1 MTERTKVADE
11 VATYTEGL
19 MGKSVPRQTA
29 RRLATGRG
37 RYLDDID
44 AGVPYHVAFYRSPYA
59 RARFTLGDLSAA
71 QKMPGILRVVTGE
84 QLSTVCAPWVTRLEM
99 LPEHVS
105 APQHPLAISEVYW
118 QGEPVVAVVAKTRAQ
133 AEDALDVLEIDW
145 HDLEPVV
152 DAAQALQPESPLA
165 HPQLPSNLAL
175 QREIRRGDVE
185 AALSKAACV
194 VQHRFSFGRQ
204 TGVPLEARGVVA
216 RYDPRTEELVVY
228 QSHQSPFQMQEIYAK
243 QLSMPLSQVRVL
255 CPDVGGAFGIKLH
268 AYPDEMAAVAIA
280 KLLAVPIKYQAD
292 RLESFV
298 SDAHAREAVA
308 TAQLALDGQGRILGL
323 SFDALFTFGAVSLY
337 PRSSVGEALQVLE
350 MCGMA
355 YKVPALHG
363 RVRGAFV
370 NKVPSGAYRAV
381 GQPLASAI
389 IEQLLDNAA
398 ASLGMDRLEIRRKN
412 YIVEADLAGD
422 GDKRLRGLSL
432 HQCLDTLKENIGYE
446 QLRQRQEELRT
457 LGVYRGIGL
466 CTFIEQT
473 GVGAGLYGR
482 NGVPVA
488 GKESVRLQLGASGQ
502 LTCYTSASESGQGAH
517 TGLAQIIA
525 DGLGC
530 PMDAIVVRSGDTQ
543 VDPTGG
549 GSWASRGIALGGEAA
564 NRAARQLRA
573 NVLAIVSAWK
583 SVDVADLEIDH
594 GVVSLSDGEMICS
607 LQQVARLAHYDSTQI
622 PLADIPSLSIECSYS
637 PFEKPYF
644 MANGIQAAE
653 IELDAETGQIR
664 VLDFWV
670 VEDCGTVINPLL
682 VDEQIRGGVV
692 QGIGAAL
699 FEHCIYSDTG
709 QMSNASLAD
718 YLVPMASEMPDIHV
732 AHVSTPEK
740 ETGIG
745 AKGVGE
751 AGTVGSIGAIWSAVN
766 DALRPLE
773 AAAENQPFTP
783 DVILSAILRKLQAD

>member
-1 MTERTKVADE
+1 MTDQVKFADE
-11 VATYTEGL
+11 VATYSEGL
-19 MGKSVPRQTA
+19 VGKSVPRQTA

-44 AGVPYHVAFYRSPYA
+44 AGVPYHIAFYRSPYA
-59 RARFTLGDLSAA
+59 RARFTIGDLSAA
-71 QKMPGILRVVTGE
+71 QKMPGVLRVITGVD
-84 QLSTVCAPWVTRLEM
+84 LSAVCAPWVTSLDM

-105 APQHPLAISEVYW
+105 APQYPLAIDEVYW
-118 QGEPVVAVVAKTRAQ
+118 QGEPVIAVVAKTRAQ
-133 AEDALDVLEIDW
+133 AEDALDVIEIDW
-145 HDLEPVV
+145 EDLEPVV
-152 DAAQALQPESPLA
+152 DAVQALSPDAPLA
-165 HPQLPSNLAL
+165 HPLLPSNLAL
-175 QREIRRGDVE
+175 EREVRHGDL
-185 AALSKAACV
+185 AGALEQAACV
-194 VQHRFSFGRQ
+194 VKHQFSFGRQ
-204 TGVPLEARGVVA
+204 TGVPLESRGVIA

-228 QSHQSPFQMQEIYAK
+228 QSHQSPFQMQEIYAE
-243 QLSMPLSQVRVL
+243 QLSMPLSSVRVL

-280 KLLAVPIKYQAD
+280 RFLAVPVKYQAD

-298 SDAHAREAVA
+298 SDAHAREAIA
-308 TAQLALDGQGRILGL
+308 TAELALDAEGRILAL

-350 MCGMA
+350 MCGLA
-355 YKVPALHG
+355 YKVPVRHG
-363 RVRGAFV
+363 RVRGAYV
-370 NKVPSGAYRAV
+370 NKVPTGAYRAV

-398 ASLGMDRLEIRRKN
+398 ASLAMDRMEIRRKN
-412 YIVEADLAGD
+412 YIVDADLTAEAD
-422 GDKRLRGLSL
+422 KKLRGLSL
-432 HQCLDTLKENIGYE
+432 HQCLDAITKDMGYA
-446 QLRQRQEELRT
+446 QLRQQQQDL
-457 LGVYRGIGL
+457 LQQGIYRGIGL

-488 GKESVRLQLGASGQ
+488 GKESVRLQLGASGEV
-502 LTCYTSASESGQGAH
+502 TCFTSASESGQGAH

-530 PMDAIVVRSGDTQ
+530 PMASIVVRSGDTM
-543 VDPTGG
+543 VDPIGG
-549 GSWASRGIALGGEAA
+549 GAWASRGIALGGEAA
-564 NRAARQLRA
+564 QRAARQLRTNA
-573 NVLAIVSAWK
+573 LSIVAAWK
-583 SVDVADLEIDH
+583 SVDIADLDIDH
-594 GVVSLSDGEMICS
+594 GVVSRKDGEVICS
-607 LQQVARLAHYDSTQI
+607 LQQLARLAHYDSTQI
-622 PLADIPSLSIECSYS
+622 PLAQIPSLSIECSYS

-653 IELDAETGQIR
+653 VEVDVETGLIK
-664 VLDFWV
+664 VLNFWV

-732 AHVSTPEK
+732 SHVATPEK
-740 ETGIG
+740 ETGLG

-766 DALRPLE
+766 DALRPLNV
-773 AAAENQPFTP
+773 AAENQPFTP
-783 DVILSAILRKLQAD
+783 DSILSAVLRLP